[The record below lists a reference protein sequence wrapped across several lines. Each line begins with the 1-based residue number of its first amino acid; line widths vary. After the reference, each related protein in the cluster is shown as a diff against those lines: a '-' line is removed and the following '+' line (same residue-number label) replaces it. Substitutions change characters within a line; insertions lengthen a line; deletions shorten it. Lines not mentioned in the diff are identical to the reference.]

1 MDNTLNITQSVEVHA
16 PATEVWKGLTEPE
29 LIKQYFFGT
38 EMETSWEKGAPI
50 FWRGVWEGKEYEE
63 KGEVLEID
71 EGNSVSMSYLT
82 AGLEDIPENYSVI
95 TFEIET
101 LDDEFSKLTVTQE
114 GFRNQ
119 EACDHSQENWKIVLD
134 GLRKVVENQT
144 DEQLS

>member
-16 PATEVWKGLTEPE
+16 TATEVWKALTEPE

-50 FWRGVWEGKEYEE
+50 YWRGVWEGKEYEE

-82 AGLEDIPENYSVI
+82 AGLDDIPENYSVI

-119 EACDHSQENWKIVLD
+119 EACDHSRENWKIVLD